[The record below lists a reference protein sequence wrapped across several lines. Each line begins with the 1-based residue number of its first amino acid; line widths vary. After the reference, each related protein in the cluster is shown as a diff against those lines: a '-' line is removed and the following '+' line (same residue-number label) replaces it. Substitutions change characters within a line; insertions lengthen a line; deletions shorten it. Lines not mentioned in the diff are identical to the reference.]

1 MDSFPPVTGDYP
13 TDPRVPLLTL
23 AEAQDAV
30 RLLLHLADDSVE
42 GQEARDLAADIG
54 ARLPSA

>member
-1 MDSFPPVTGDYP
+1 MDLSTPPTGDYP

-23 AEAQDAV
+23 AEAQGAV
-30 RLLLHLADDSVE
+30 RLLMHLADDSAE

-54 ARLPSA
+54 VRLPTG